1 MAPEKRGDCGA
12 RSLSIVLLEV
22 VAGAKQ
28 MGFALMKMESFPIA

>member
-22 VAGAKQ
+22 VAGLNRWAS
-28 MGFALMKMESFPIA
+28 L